1 MTLLPALLL
10 SHVLNHLVSPALA
23 FRAAGSAAAPCY
35 EAYPTAAMP
44 ADGSNN
50 VSPSTIPATVIDVS
64 CGYGS
69 VTASLTPDSGT
80 TTSVTF
86 EAITGGIVWLT
97 DLPLAPDTNYT
108 LTVTG
113 PDASLGSITSVFS
126 TGSDPIEPISG
137 TPSVTV
143 DGATLTID
151 GYATV
156 VLNAAPVAD
165 PNGAYPA
172 FDLLRDR
179 EVVVGSINGTTVL
192 VDDFSGEDGQ
202 EVCYSLRQYN
212 ADGSWYETS
221 EEDCVELVMD
231 QAGCFG
237 REKRTSG
244 GSMAA
249 VLLGFGLL
257 RRKRLAG
264 GAS

>member
-1 MTLLPALLL
+1 MTLISALLL
-10 SHVLNHLVSPALA
+10 ANVLHASAKAAPAMDM
-23 FRAAGSAAAPCY
+23 APCY
-35 EAYPTAAMP
+35 GAYPTAVTP
-44 ADGSNN
+44 TDGKNG
-50 VSPSTIPATVIDVS
+50 VSPSTIPATIIDVS
-64 CGYGS
+64 CGSGS
-69 VTASLTPDSGT
+69 ITATLTPDSGAP
-80 TTSVTF
+80 TSVTF
-86 EAITGGIVWLT
+86 EATTGGIVWLT
-97 DLPLAPDTNYT
+97 DLPLAADTNYT
-108 LTVTG
+108 LAVTG
-113 PDASLGSITSVFS
+113 SDAYMGGVTSAFS
-126 TGSDPIEPISG
+126 TGSDPLEAISG
-137 TPSVTV
+137 TPSVSV

-172 FDLLRDR
+172 FDLLRDG
-179 EVVVGSINGTTVL
+179 EFVVGSISGTTVL

-212 ADGSWYETS
+212 ADSSVYATS

-231 QAGCFG
+231 KAGCFG

-257 RRKRLAG
+257 RRKRLG
-264 GAS
+264 GRAS